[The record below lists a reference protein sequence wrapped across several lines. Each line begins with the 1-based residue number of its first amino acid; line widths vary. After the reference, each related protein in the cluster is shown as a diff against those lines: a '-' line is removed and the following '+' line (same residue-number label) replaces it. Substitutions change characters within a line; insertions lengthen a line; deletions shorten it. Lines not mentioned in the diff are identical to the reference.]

1 MAKKY
6 NFEGE
11 GSCTTVKRIYEKLD
25 MQYEQMLKYAKE
37 YGLTVDKS
45 LDNKQKFYSFFDEEY
60 YNCGDF
66 NNFKIPYIDYTLYC
80 TDNVISTETTVFLPW
95 ELANKFNV
103 LEIGKHYNG
112 ITNTYFDAL
121 ISNYLE
127 NFHLLKKEYG
137 EWLCI
142 RIEEWI
148 TENSKGKNISKEY
161 RKATKEKIEREEMKE
176 EKQIN
181 FSKLLSIALKENRR
195 AIDSEDIELIEE
207 LIDKYKK

>member
-25 MQYEQMLKYAKE
+25 MQYEQMQQYASA
-37 YGLTVDKS
+37 YGLTIDKS
-45 LDNKQKFYSFFDEEY
+45 LDNIQKFYSFFDSEY

-66 NNFKIPYIDYTLYC
+66 NNFKIPYADYTLYV
-80 TDNVISTETTVFLPW
+80 DDIISTDTIVFLPW
-95 ELANKFNV
+95 ELANKFNISQ
-103 LEIGKHYNG
+103 EKHYNG
-112 ITNTYFDAL
+112 ITNTWFDAL

-148 TENSKGKNISKEY
+148 TENSKGKNIRKEY

-181 FSKLLSIALKENRR
+181 FSKLLSIALKENRK

>member
-6 NFEGE
+6 NFEEE

-37 YGLTVDKS
+37 YGLTIDKS
-45 LDNKQKFYSFFDEEY
+45 LDNIQKFYSFFDEEY
-60 YNCGDF
+60 YNCGSF
-66 NNFKIPYIDYTLYC
+66 YNFQVPYADYTLY
-80 TDNVISTETTVFLPW
+80 TDTDKVISTDTVVFLPRQ
-95 ELANKFNV
+95 LANAFNV
-103 LEIGKHYNG
+103 SQEKHYNY
-112 ITNTYFDAL
+112 ITDTWFEAL

-161 RKATKEKIEREEMKE
+161 RKATIEKIEREEMKE

-181 FSKLLSIALKENRR
+181 FSKLLSIALKENK
-195 AIDSEDIELIEE
+195 AGLDSEDIELIEE

>member
-1 MAKKY
+1 MAH

-45 LDNKQKFYSFFDEEY
+45 LDSIEKFYSFFDEEY

-66 NNFKIPYIDYTLYC
+66 YTFKIPHIDYTLYV
-80 TDNVISTETTVFLPW
+80 DKVISTKTTVFLPYS
-95 ELANKFNV
+95 LANKFNV
-103 LEIGKHYNG
+103 LEITKHYNG
-112 ITNTYFDAL
+112 ISNTWFDGL

-127 NFHLLKKEYG
+127 NFYLLKKEYG

-148 TENSKGKNISKEY
+148 SENSKGKKITKEY
-161 RKATKEKIEREEMKE
+161 RKATKEKIEREELIE

-181 FSKLLSIALKENRR
+181 FSKQLSIALKENRK
-195 AIDSEDIELIEE
+195 AIDENDIELIEE